1 MGEAG
6 NGGTWSALLLLPWL
20 PGLLRPGGRHCN
32 HFRHFRWNTGPGGP
46 GGLQIL
52 APPAVAA

>member
-1 MGEAG
+1 MAARGRPFCY
-6 NGGTWSALLLLPWL
+6 SWL